1 MIGKSLGLQGGK
13 TWQLPLES
21 LDPSE
26 DKKVQVPFVEWL
38 LCVTVLGVIPVLSVM
53 S

>member
-1 MIGKSLGLQGGK
+1 MIGKSLGLLDGK
-13 TWQLPLES
+13 TWRLPLES
-21 LDPSE
+21 VDPGG
-26 DKKVQVPFVEWL
+26 DKTARVPFVEWL